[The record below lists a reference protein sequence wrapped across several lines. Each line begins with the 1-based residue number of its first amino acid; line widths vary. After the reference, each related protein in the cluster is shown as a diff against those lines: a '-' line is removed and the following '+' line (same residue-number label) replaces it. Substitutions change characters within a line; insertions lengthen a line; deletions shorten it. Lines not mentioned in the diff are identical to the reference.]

1 MAPPKRQATLLEMF
15 GATAPGTTPAPPTGP
30 APPAKRPRTAA
41 AARPRPKAAAAAAA
55 ATTRPAAAPKA
66 KPAPST
72 QLVLDLGQE
81 GVSGRACG
89 KCGMVFT
96 PGTADD
102 ATHRAYC
109 GDAAAAVRR
118 GWGVVHLAEVG
129 GAGAPAAFETGEVVE
144 TILGGGTIVR
154 SGAESAHREALRAA
168 VSRFARVDTPF
179 ERLVVYVALD
189 RRRCVLGAVFVEVLA
204 RGGRGGRSEEE
215 DPPLMAGVVAIFDGA
230 DRSVAAAGASSPVAG
245 VSEMHPP
252 DEVVP
257 DLLAAAAA
265 HTFHGFTIPCAQLA
279 VRADVA
285 LSSLHFGG
293 GSGSHP
299 VRTW

>member
-15 GATAPGTTPAPPTGP
+15 GAAAQGTAPTPPSGP

-41 AARPRPKAAAAAAA
+41 AAARPRPKANAA
-55 ATTRPAAAPKA
+55 ATTAAAPKA
-66 KPAPST
+66 KPAART
-72 QLVLDLGQE
+72 QLVLDLGQD

-102 ATHRAYC
+102 ATHRSYC
-109 GDAAAAVRR
+109 GVAAAAVRH

-129 GAGAPAAFETGEVVE
+129 GAGAPSAFEAGEVVE
-144 TILGGGTIVR
+144 TFLGGGTIVR
-154 SGAESAHREALRAA
+154 SGAESQHREVLRAA

-179 ERLVVYVALD
+179 EKLVVYVALD
-189 RRRCVLGAVFVEVLA
+189 RRRCVLAAVFVEVLA
-204 RGGRGGRSEEE
+204 RGGARGGGSEDGEE
-215 DPPLMAGVVAIFDGA
+215 GPPLMAGVVAVFDGA
-230 DRSVAAAGASSPVAG
+230 DRSVRASSSSSSPVVG

-257 DLLAAAAA
+257 ELLAAAAA

-279 VRADVA
+279 VRSDVA
-285 LSSLHFGG
+285 LSSLHLGG